1 MENKPSKRLI
11 IVQIFLIF
19 ILPIALLHFKILP
32 VDWRVGLLVISALF
46 IYGIIRHEHWTHEDM
61 GIRHDNFKKAL
72 PFYFFFTVLS
82 IGVLFLLDY
91 KVGMPDINTK
101 MFYLKT
107 FIFFLPIS
115 FFQEFAF
122 RSFLIPRLKEV
133 FKNTYVIIFSNAVL
147 FTLIHIIYPNLGISI
162 PIAFVSGI
170 FFAWLYWKYPNLLL
184 ISLSHAVLNA
194 TAVLLG
200 FFHIS

>member
-11 IVQIFLIF
+11 LVQIFLIF
-19 ILPIALLHFKILP
+19 ILPIALLYFKILP
-32 VDWRVGLLVISALF
+32 ADWRVGLLVISALF

-184 ISLSHAVLNA
+184 ISLSHAVLNVVA
-194 TAVLLG
+194 LLLG
-200 FFHIS
+200 FFRIS

>member
-1 MENKPSKRLI
+1 MYNKPSKRLI
-11 IVQIFLIF
+11 LVQIFLIF
-19 ILPIALLHFKILP
+19 VLPVAVLYFKILP
-32 VDWRVGLLVISALF
+32 ADWRVILLAISALF

-82 IGVLFLLDY
+82 IGALFLLDH
-91 KVGMPDINTK
+91 KVNMPDINTK
-101 MFYLKT
+101 IFFIKT

-115 FFQEFAF
+115 FFQEFIF
-122 RSFLIPRLKEV
+122 RSFLMPRLKEI
-133 FKNTYVIIFSNAVL
+133 FRSNFTVIFLNAVL
-147 FTLIHIIYPNLGISI
+147 FALMHIIYPNLGIGL
-162 PIAFVSGI
+162 PLAFVSGI
-170 FFAWLYWKYPNLLL
+170 FFAWLYLKYPNLLL
-184 ISLSHAVLNA
+184 ISLSHAILNA

>member
-11 IVQIFLIF
+11 LVQIFLIF
-19 ILPIALLHFKILP
+19 ILPVAVLYFKILP
-32 VDWRVGLLVISALF
+32 PNWNYVLLAVGALF

-61 GIRHDNFKKAL
+61 GIRYDNFKNAL
-72 PFYFFFTVLS
+72 PFYLVFTVLS
-82 IGVLFLLDY
+82 ILALFLIDH
-91 KVGMPDINTK
+91 KVKTADVDS
-101 MFYLKT
+101 LK
-107 FIFFLPIS
+107 FIIRTLILFLPIS
-115 FFQEFAF
+115 FFQEFVF

-184 ISLSHAVLNA
+184 ISLSHAVLNVA
-194 TAVLLG
+194 ALLLG

>member
-11 IVQIFLIF
+11 LVQIFLIF
-19 ILPIALLHFKILP
+19 ILPIALLYFKILP
-32 VDWRVGLLVISALF
+32 ADWRVGLLVISALF

-184 ISLSHAVLNA
+184 ISLSHAVLNVA
-194 TAVLLG
+194 ALLLG
-200 FFHIS
+200 FFRIS